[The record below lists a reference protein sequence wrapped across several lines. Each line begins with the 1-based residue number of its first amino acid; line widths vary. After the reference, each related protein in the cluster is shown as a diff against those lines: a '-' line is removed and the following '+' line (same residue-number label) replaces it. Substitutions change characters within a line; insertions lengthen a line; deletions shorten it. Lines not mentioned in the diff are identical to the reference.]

1 MEGKFVVFLTILLLG
16 SICSNVLAKPE
27 EDERALL
34 DFLGNVSLSR
44 PLNWN
49 KDSSVCQ
56 SWTGVL
62 CNKDQSR
69 VIALR
74 LPRAG
79 ISGPIPPSTL
89 SRLSALQILGLRW
102 NSMSGSLPSDF
113 SKLKNLTGL
122 HLQSNSFSGPLPS
135 DWSVWPNLT
144 VVNLSNNEF
153 NGSIPSSISNST
165 YLTTLDL
172 ANNSLSGE
180 IPDLYLPNLQMLDL
194 SNNDLAGRVPRS
206 LQRFPSQAF
215 VGNNVSFED
224 DASPPALRTKHPGVG
239 PPKNASKLSEP
250 ALIGIVIGGCLLGVV
265 AIALFTIMFCSRGGI
280 KRRGLLKSQKRQ
292 EVSQKKRGV
301 AESEEKDN
309 KIVFFEG
316 CNYTFDLEDL
326 LRASAEVLGKGT
338 FGASYKAALED
349 ATTMVVKRLK
359 EVSAGRKEFEQQ
371 MEMVGRIRH
380 ENVAQLRAY
389 YCSKDEKL
397 LVYDFY
403 GEGSVSS
410 LLHGDRCERRGALD
424 WETRLK
430 IAIGTARGIAHIHTQ
445 NGGKLAHGNMKS
457 SNIFLNPEGFG
468 CVSDVALAPVM
479 DQIPLPLLRISG
491 YRAPEMTDSRK
502 PSQASDVYGFG
513 VLLLELLTG
522 KSPMHATSSGD
533 EVIHLVR
540 WVNSV
545 VREEWTAEVF
555 DMELLRYPSIEEEM
569 VEMLQIGMACVARMP
584 EQRPKMPDVL
594 RKVEEI
600 RREHTA
606 TEPSPE
612 IKSPGSTSAPS
623 PTREGAETASPSA
636 RQS

>member
-1 MEGKFVVFLTILLLG
+1 MEREFVVFLTVLFLG
-16 SICSNVLAKPE
+16 STCSNVLAKPE
-27 EDERALL
+27 EDKRALL

-56 SWTGVL
+56 SWTGVK
-62 CNKDQSR
+62 CNNDQSR

-74 LPRAG
+74 LTRAG

-89 SRLSALQILGLRW
+89 SRLSALQILSLRL
-102 NSMSGSLPSDF
+102 NSISGSLPSDF
-113 SKLKNLTGL
+113 SKLKSLTGL
-122 HLQSNSFSGPLPS
+122 YLQSNNFSGPLPS
-135 DWSVWPNLT
+135 DWSVWPNIT
-144 VVNLSNNEF
+144 VVNLSNNNF
-153 NGSIPSSISNST
+153 NGSIPSSISDST

-194 SNNDLAGRVPRS
+194 SNNDLAGRVPPS
-206 LQRFPSQAF
+206 LQRFPSRTF

-224 DASPPALRTKHPGVG
+224 DASPPALPAKSPGVR
-239 PPKNASKLSEP
+239 PPKKASKLREP
-250 ALIGIVIGGCLLGVV
+250 AILGIVIGGCLLGVV
-265 AIALFTIMFCSRGGI
+265 AIALLMIVFCSRGGI
-280 KRRGLLKSQKRQ
+280 KRRVLLKSQKQ
-292 EVSQKKRGV
+292 EVSQKKRAV
-301 AESEEKDN
+301 AESQEKDN

-316 CNYTFDLEDL
+316 CNYAFDLEDL

-380 ENVAQLRAY
+380 ENVSQLRAY

-403 GEGSVSS
+403 GEGSVSY
-410 LLHGDRCERRGALD
+410 LLHGDGCERRGPLD

-430 IAIGTARGIAHIHTQ
+430 IVIGTARGIAHIHTQ
-445 NGGKLAHGNMKS
+445 NGGKLAHGNIKS
-457 SNIFLNPEGFG
+457 TNIFLNPEGFG
-468 CVSDVALAPVM
+468 CVSDVALAPM
-479 DQIPLPLLRISG
+479 MNQIPQPLMRISG

-522 KSPMHATSSGD
+522 KSPIHATSGG

-540 WVNSV
+540 WVNAV

-584 EQRPKMPDVL
+584 EQRPKMPDLL

-600 RREHTA
+600 RRVHTA
-606 TEPSPE
+606 TQPSPE

-623 PTREGAETASPSA
+623 PTRAVAETASPSA

>member
-1 MEGKFVVFLTILLLG
+1 MESKFVVFLTILFLG
-16 SICSNVLAKPE
+16 STCSNVLAKPE
-27 EDERALL
+27 EDKRALL

-44 PLNWN
+44 PINWN

-56 SWTGVL
+56 SWTGVK
-62 CNKDQSR
+62 CNSDQSR
-69 VIALR
+69 VIALQ
-74 LPRAG
+74 LTRAG
-79 ISGPIPPSTL
+79 ISGLIPPSTL
-89 SRLSALQILGLRW
+89 GRLSALQILSLRL
-102 NSMSGSLPSDF
+102 NSISGSLPSDF
-113 SKLKNLTGL
+113 SKLKSLTGL
-122 HLQSNSFSGPLPS
+122 YLQSNNFSGPLPS

-144 VVNLSNNEF
+144 VVNLSNNNF
-153 NGSIPSSISNST
+153 SGSIPSSISDST

-180 IPDLYLPNLQMLDL
+180 IPDLYLPSLQMLDL
-194 SNNDLAGRVPRS
+194 SNNDLAGRVPPS
-206 LQRFPSQAF
+206 LRRFPGQTF
-215 VGNNVSFED
+215 VGNNVSLED
-224 DASPPALRTKHPGVG
+224 VASPPALPARNPGVR
-239 PPKNASKLSEP
+239 PKKTSKLREP
-250 ALIGIVIGGCLLGVV
+250 AILGIVIGACLLGVV
-265 AIALFTIMFCSRGGI
+265 AITLLTIVFCSRGGI
-280 KRRGLLKSQKRQ
+280 KSRVLLKSQKQ

-301 AESEEKDN
+301 AESPEKDN

-316 CNYTFDLEDL
+316 CNYAFDLEDL

-359 EVSAGRKEFEQQ
+359 EVIAGRKEFEQQ

-403 GEGSVSS
+403 GRGSVSS
-410 LLHGDRCERRGALD
+410 LLHGDGRERRGPLD

-430 IAIGTARGIAHIHTQ
+430 IAIGTARGIAHVHTQ
-445 NGGKLAHGNMKS
+445 NGGKLAHGNIKS

-468 CVSDVALAPVM
+468 CVSDVALAPM
-479 DQIPLPLLRISG
+479 MNQIPLPLMRISG

-522 KSPMHATSSGD
+522 KSPMHATSGD

-555 DMELLRYPSIEEEM
+555 DMDLLRYPGIEEEM
-569 VEMLQIGMACVARMP
+569 VEMLQIGMACVARTP
-584 EQRPKMPDVL
+584 EQRPKMPDAL

-600 RREHTA
+600 RRVHTA
-606 TEPSPE
+606 TDPSPE
-612 IKSPGSTSAPS
+612 INSPGSTSAPS
-623 PTREGAETASPSA
+623 ETASPSA
-636 RQS
+636 RQP